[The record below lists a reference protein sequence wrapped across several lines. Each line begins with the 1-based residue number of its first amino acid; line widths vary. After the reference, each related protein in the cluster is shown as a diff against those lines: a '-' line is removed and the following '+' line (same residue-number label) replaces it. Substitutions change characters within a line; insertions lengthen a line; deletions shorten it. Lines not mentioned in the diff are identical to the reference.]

1 MATDHV
7 DPTTEAQRP
16 VREVMISRPK
26 SVQHD
31 AAVADAR
38 RAFENQSV
46 RVLMVLDGDRYAGEL
61 RREDVP
67 ADAAG
72 DAPVGPL
79 MAAGEQIA
87 PGAALADAIAALERS
102 GGDRLA
108 VVDGDRLVGLV
119 CFSRSHG
126 HLCVD
131 ARKP

>member
-7 DPTTEAQRP
+7 DPTAESHRP

-26 SVQHD
+26 WVQRD
-31 AAVADAR
+31 AAVIDAR

-46 RVLMVLDGDRYAGEL
+46 RVLMVLDGNRYAGEL

-67 ADAAG
+67 AGAAG
-72 DAPVGPL
+72 DAPLRPHVVT
-79 MAAGEQIA
+79 GERIA
-87 PGAALADAIAALERS
+87 PDAPLADAIAVLERS

-108 VVDGDRLVGLV
+108 VVDGEKLVGLV

-131 ARKP
+131 ARRP

>member
-7 DPTTEAQRP
+7 DPAAESHRP

-26 SVQHD
+26 SVQQG
-31 AAVADAR
+31 AAVAEAR

-46 RVLMVLDGDRYAGEL
+46 RVLMVVDGDRYAGEL

-72 DAPVGPL
+72 DAPVTPHVV
-79 MAAGEQIA
+79 AGERIA
-87 PGAALADAIAALERS
+87 SSAPLADAIATLERS

-108 VVDGDRLVGLV
+108 VVDGEKLVGLV